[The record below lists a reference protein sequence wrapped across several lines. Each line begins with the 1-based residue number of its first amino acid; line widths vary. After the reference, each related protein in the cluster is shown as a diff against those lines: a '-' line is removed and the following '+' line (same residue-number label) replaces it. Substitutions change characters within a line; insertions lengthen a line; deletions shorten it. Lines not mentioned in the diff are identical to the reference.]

1 MEKGYS
7 QDSHPQVG
15 NPYVL
20 GLVAQL
26 CPTLWDAMDW
36 SPPCFSVHGDSPGK
50 KTGVDCQ
57 ALLQGIFPTQESNP
71 GLLHYRSIL
80 NHLSHQATSIQ
91 EDRRKWQPT
100 PVFLPGESHG
110 RRSLVGY
117 SPWGRKELDMTKC
130 KKKEKNGK
138 QSHNRGI

>member
-57 ALLQGIFPTQESNP
+57 ALLQGMFPTQESNP
-71 GLLHYRSIL
+71 GLLHCRQIL
-80 NHLSHQATSIQ
+80 YQLSKQGSPRIKEANLLKIRNHRWLRVTEIIFIWEMLFIIEINASTTIIRAN
-91 EDRRKWQPT
+91 
-100 PVFLPGESHG
+100 LA
-110 RRSLVGY
+110 
-117 SPWGRKELDMTKC
+117 
-130 KKKEKNGK
+130 
-138 QSHNRGI
+138 